1 MNNQVKI
8 TILSLL
14 IHLLMTATVQ
24 FVSKRSKI
32 RFVTKQNVVGITS
45 ALNAL
50 LELKIWKPNVQ
61 CAVVVA
67 LMLLKINFSLVSS

>member
-14 IHLLMTATVQ
+14 IHLLMIVDVQ
-24 FVSKRSKI
+24 FALKYSKI
-32 RFVTKQNVVGITS
+32 RFVSKQNVVGITS
-45 ALNAL
+45 ALSAL
-50 LELKIWKPNVQ
+50 LDSRIWKPHVQ